1 MFNKEYLKGNDYII
15 NLIKRDNIE
24 EKFIEFVYTESLS
37 RPFSWLNFI
46 EDVLSNSKI
55 TYTINTTS
63 IISTYLIKK
72 EESYYLFETL
82 KTLLRLSVIKKIIYK
97 KEFIIVHYAN
107 EFIKE
112 ILTNKNKWLSITIGE
127 LLKENN
133 IIDTIYYGA
142 IYNDYKIK
150 KEIDALLIYKEQLII
165 LNTDLINIVD
175 NQEFLNFY
183 ISISNTMKNIQI
195 PYIKFNY
202 IKKKFINN
210 FLSYIN

>member
-183 ISISNTMKNIQI
+183 ISISNVMQNIQI

>member
-82 KTLLRLSVIKKIIYK
+82 KTP
-97 KEFIIVHYAN
+97 H
-107 EFIKE
+107 
-112 ILTNKNKWLSITIGE
+112 
-127 LLKENN
+127 
-133 IIDTIYYGA
+133 
-142 IYNDYKIK
+142 
-150 KEIDALLIYKEQLII
+150 
-165 LNTDLINIVD
+165 
-175 NQEFLNFY
+175 
-183 ISISNTMKNIQI
+183 
-195 PYIKFNY
+195 
-202 IKKKFINN
+202 
-210 FLSYIN
+210 

>member
-1 MFNKEYLKGNDYII
+1 MFSKEYLKGNDYII
-15 NLIKRDNIE
+15 NLIKRDDIE
-24 EKFIEFVYTESLS
+24 EKFIEFVYNESLS
-37 RPFSWLNFI
+37 RPFRWLNFI
-46 EDVLSNSKI
+46 EDILSNSKL

-63 IISTYLIKK
+63 IISTYLVNK
-72 EESYYLFETL
+72 EDSYYLFETL

-97 KEFIIVHYAN
+97 KEFIIVHYTN

-112 ILTNKNKWLSITIGE
+112 ILTNNNKWLSITVGE

-133 IIDTIYYGA
+133 IIDTIYYGS

-150 KEIDALLIYKEQLII
+150 KEIDALLIYKEQLIV
-165 LNTDLINIVD
+165 LNTDSNNIVE
-175 NQEFLNFY
+175 NQDFLNFY
-183 ISISNTMKNIQI
+183 ITISNLMKNVQI
-195 PYIKFNY
+195 PYLKFNY